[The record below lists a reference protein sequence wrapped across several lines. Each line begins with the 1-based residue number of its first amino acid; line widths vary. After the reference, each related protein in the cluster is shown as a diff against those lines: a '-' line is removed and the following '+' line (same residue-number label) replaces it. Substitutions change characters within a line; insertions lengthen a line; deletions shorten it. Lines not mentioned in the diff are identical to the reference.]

1 MAEEAKAAADTP
13 PPPPDKEDG
22 EVAEA
27 NAAPQS
33 TEEGPHPLEHKWT
46 FWEHKAAEKK
56 TMSKKEWGELQRK
69 LFTFDTVEEFW
80 RYYAHIPT
88 PSAVFYDGKAG
99 KKRVGKPPDDRQI
112 ESFSLFKDGI
122 SPEWEDSANM
132 SGGEW
137 NLRKS
142 SRDGRDSPM
151 IDDWW
156 QNIVLGLV
164 GHTIEDKDEICGA
177 RIVDKSGNKGSNQV
191 FRIELWLRTKDS
203 KVIKKILDKMIEV
216 MLDGKQPKGR
226 GLGAD
231 DFQWKMHGV

>member
-13 PPPPDKEDG
+13 PPPPGKEDG

-27 NAAPQS
+27 NATPSA

-80 RYYAHIPT
+80 KYYAHIPT
-88 PSAVFYDGKAG
+88 PSAVFYDGKAR
-99 KKRVGKPPDDRQI
+99 KRVGKPPDDRQI

-191 FRIELWLRTKDS
+191 FRIVLWLRTKDS

>member
-1 MAEEAKAAADTP
+1 M
-13 PPPPDKEDG
+13 
-22 EVAEA
+22 EV
-27 NAAPQS
+27 
-33 TEEGPHPLEHKWT
+33 L
-46 FWEHKAAEKK
+46 
-56 TMSKKEWGELQRK
+56 
-69 LFTFDTVEEFW
+69 
-80 RYYAHIPT
+80 AHIPT
-88 PSAVFYDGKAG
+88 PSAVFYDGKAR
-99 KKRVGKPPDDRQI
+99 KRVGKPPDDRQI

>member
-1 MAEEAKAAADTP
+1 
-13 PPPPDKEDG
+13 
-22 EVAEA
+22 
-27 NAAPQS
+27 
-33 TEEGPHPLEHKWT
+33 
-46 FWEHKAAEKK
+46 
-56 TMSKKEWGELQRK
+56 MSKKEWGEPQRK